1 MKSTTE
7 VERWFAEK
15 KPPTEATMRKVREII
30 LGADRRMTEYV
41 KYGTLTFGYDGGDFA
56 TMVQVSDKKQTSV
69 MFNRGARIPGKF
81 LHLEGSHPSARFM
94 RFADPA
100 EARARSRE
108 LNKIVA
114 AWGSLTPADRG
125 SKKSPESEAHQRNRS
140 CGRRDRVHRRSA
152 RRGLAPLG
160 CAGSRGRWIQPC
172 PSLGTRR
179 RPTRASRRCLATRG
193 STWSTSPRRITCTSP
208 RRPRPWPP
216 ESMSSAKSHSR

>member
-81 LHLEGSHPSARFM
+81 PHLEARL
-94 RFADPA
+94 RNGDRA
-100 EARARSRE
+100 AR
-108 LNKIVA
+108 
-114 AWGSLTPADRG
+114 
-125 SKKSPESEAHQRNRS
+125 QRNWR
-140 CGRRDRVHRRSA
+140 GRRRDRLHRRGS
-152 RRGLAPLG
+152 RRGLAPTRR
-160 CAGSRGRWIQPC
+160 AGSRGRWIQ
-172 PSLGTRR
+172 
-179 RPTRASRRCLATRG
+179 
-193 STWSTSPRRITCTSP
+193 
-208 RRPRPWPP
+208 
-216 ESMSSAKSHSR
+216 